1 MHKNA
6 IFGDL
11 SYGYPMGMVWV
22 SYGAHSHFFLIWLIF
37 DSAWSQKIR
46 GAVGVSDGR
55 AGNSIALKWTNV
67 FLTQD
72 ITMVNYFLSYFTVPF
87 LKDTSH
93 TSPVAVFITKQCSIE
108 SLLPFIN

>member
-37 DSAWSQKIR
+37 DNAWSQKIR

-67 FLTQD
+67 FD
-72 ITMVNYFLSYFTVPF
+72 PHKIAGKERRWDVAG
-87 LKDTSH
+87 
-93 TSPVAVFITKQCSIE
+93 SPE
-108 SLLPFIN
+108 